1 MKITIAELKKQLRV
15 LNQKL
20 KVCDSVEEVQ
30 KTLATITSLLA
41 TINKTLEEVTVT
53 TQQDKPP
60 ISVKEFLK
68 LLKQKQLE
76 KQTLSN
82 LEFVGKLETERKE
95 QLLELTKTIE
105 EGKLLYNRFI
115 YGTEFEVE
123 SDTTGTGT

>member
-15 LNQKL
+15 LNQRL

-30 KTLATITSLLA
+30 KNLATIASLLA

-53 TQQDKPP
+53 TQEDKPP
-60 ISVKEFLK
+60 ISVKTFLK
-68 LLKQKQLE
+68 LLKEKQLE